1 MSRCWG
7 RATRRCDEIQKESF
21 RIFDAVGLYETMRA
35 YTDMRPVV
43 TRPGLGFEVLVQEL
57 LTVEDPTHL
66 RQVCDELRAKLQAKR
81 ARLTEASRELFLVAT
96 GHTSPDELL
105 KLLADPAAARAFF
118 AAHPTLPKFLD
129 DRLTSTRKL
138 LVSDHEDALVEV
150 SRHFGADPS
159 ASACWARFVASVHDK
174 RGKLAALDLALSGPA
189 ELTRDDLRALRMAFD
204 LEQLSEAT
212 LGAAWLDL
220 HHQEPKSNLVAFARH
235 VALGE
240 PLRPHAARVDD
251 ALARLLASRRW
262 TDPQRKWLNT
272 LANQCKAEVLVDR
285 AALDRGV
292 FKTDGGGF
300 ARLDRLFDGH
310 LLAHVHDLHALI
322 WA

>member
-1 MSRCWG
+1 L
-7 RATRRCDEIQKESF
+7 A
-21 RIFDAVGLYETMRA
+21 
-35 YTDMRPVV
+35 
-43 TRPGLGFEVLVQEL
+43 
-57 LTVEDPTHL
+57 
-66 RQVCDELRAKLQAKR
+66 
-81 ARLTEASRELFLVAT
+81 AT

-105 KLLADPAAARAFF
+105 KLLADPSTARAFF
-118 AAHPTLPKFLD
+118 AARPLLPKFLD
-129 DRLTSTRKL
+129 DKLTRTRKL

-150 SRHFGADPS
+150 SRRFGEDSS
-159 ASACWARFVASVHDK
+159 AHACWARFVASVHDK
-174 RGKLAALDLALSGPA
+174 RGKLAALDLALHNPA

-220 HHQEPKSNLVAFARH
+220 HQQDPKAHLLAFVRH
-235 VALGE
+235 AALGE
-240 PLRPHAARVDD
+240 ALRPHPARVDD

-262 TDPQRKWLNT
+262 TDPQRRWLNT

-285 AALDRGV
+285 PALDRGV

-310 LLAHVHDLHALI
+310 LLDHLRDLHASI